1 MIIPHRGGRAGG
13 SLLPL
18 SEKLAPRK
26 RTGLEFIYGAGE
38 SAAEVIVGSGV
49 TTWKPRAAV
58 AQDGD
63 DLWRGGA
70 TAQQFFSD
78 PFISDAPVRLWEAFK
93 NPQSV
98 QPSSIAAG
106 RAGGWFAARQTV
118 CIDGIVGHVRRNRAR
133 RQRQVGRTSHTA
145 FGLLQQSATP
155 RGQASVGVQHLQPRR
170 IAASVASLWFF
181 IGEPSQT
188 AQVTPIGAGQVA
200 AIGESQILADEAG
213 DGRLD
218 GSGADSHPGL
228 QIAGAGLE
236 YHTRFVPG
244 TSTYVEGA
252 AEKNPMIRRGYS
264 RDHRPDCEQLVIA
277 LIVNNEGF
285 PFSYETFDGNRTDV
299 STMETI
305 LRMVERKYG
314 KARRIWVFDRG
325 IVSEENLAAIRKRD
339 GQYLTGTPRSQM
351 KQFEA
356 ELLKEDWTQ
365 VRPEVEVKK
374 VAIPQGE
381 ETYILCRTSG
391 RKEKEKAIR
400 NRFSNSMETALKGLE
415 KAIATG
421 RLKDRNKMERRLG
434 KIQAR
439 HPQVNDLYDVALK
452 DTAEGVR
459 LFWQIKE
466 DRKNWR
472 ESREGAYLL
481 RTNLQAETAEELWSK
496 YMQLT
501 EAEASF
507 RALKSELSI
516 RPLFHQLEPRVKAH
530 VMVAFLGY
538 ALWVTLKHLLKR
550 RPAIV
555 PKPSASGVENAQPMT
570 PMKAIAL
577 LSTLQSADI
586 VLPTTDGREIRLR
599 RITEPTAEQ
608 KSLLRQLGISLP
620 EHLQFHRECSADS
633 AIA

>member
-1 MIIPHRGGRAGG
+1 MFLRPNHRGKDGKDHTYW
-13 SLLPL
+13 SLVETVRTPDGPRQKTVCYLGEL
-18 SEKLAPRK
+18 NSSAQARWLTTVEVFNERGETQQLKLFPSHVEPPPDDRQVARVLLNK
-26 RTGLEFIYGAGE
+26 VRLERTRQFGACFLGLELWKRLELDRFFEQAVDGE
-38 SAAEVIVGSGV
+38 SADAPWSRVAALLAINRLCAPGSELAIEQRWYPS
-49 TTWKPRAAV
+49 TAL
-58 AQDGD
+58 D
-63 DLWRGGA
+63 DL
-70 TAQQFFSD
+70 
-78 PFISDAPVRLWEAFK
+78 
-93 NPQSV
+93 
-98 QPSSIAAG
+98 
-106 RAGGWFAARQTV
+106 
-118 CIDGIVGHVRRNRAR
+118 
-133 RQRQVGRTSHTA
+133 
-145 FGLLQQSATP
+145 
-155 RGQASVGVQHLQPRR
+155 
-170 IAASVASLWFF
+170 
-181 IGEPSQT
+181 
-188 AQVTPIGAGQVA
+188 
-200 AIGESQILADEAG
+200 
-213 DGRLD
+213 
-218 GSGADSHPGL
+218 L
-228 QIAGAGLE
+228 QIEDGKINDTRLYRCLDRILPHKTKLERHLKNRYGELFGAEFDVLL
-236 YHTRFVPG
+236 YDL

-252 AEKNPMIRRGYS
+252 AEKNPMVRRGYS

-285 PFSYETFDGNRTDV
+285 PFSYETFDGNRSDV

-325 IVSEENLAAIRKRD
+325 IVSEENLAAIRKRG

-400 NRFSNSMETALKGLE
+400 NRFSNSMETALKALE
-415 KAIATG
+415 KAIVKG

-439 HPQVNDLYDVALK
+439 HPQVNDLYDVGLK

-481 RTNLQAETAEELWSK
+481 RTNLKAETAEELWSK

-555 PKPSASGVENAQPMT
+555 PTSARGIDPVQPMT

-608 KSLLRQLGISLP
+608 KQLLRQLGISLP
-620 EHLQFHRECSADS
+620 EHLQFNRECSVDS

>member
-1 MIIPHRGGRAGG
+1 MFLRPNYRSKDGKDHTYWSLVETVRTADGPRQRTLCYLGELNSSAQARWLRTVEVFNDQGEAQQLKLFPSHVAAPPDDPQVARVLVNRVRLERTRQFGACYLGLQLWKRLELDRFFEQAVDEDPADVPWSRVAALLAINRLCAPG
-13 SLLPL
+13 S
-18 SEKLAPRK
+18 ELAVEERWYPS
-26 RTGLEFIYGAGE
+26 TAL
-38 SAAEVIVGSGV
+38 
-49 TTWKPRAAV
+49 
-58 AQDGD
+58 D
-63 DLWRGGA
+63 DLLAIEEGKIND
-70 TAQQFFSD
+70 T
-78 PFISDAPVRLWEAFK
+78 RLYRCLDRILPHKTKLERHLKQRYGELFEAEFD
-93 NPQSV
+93 V
-98 QPSSIAAG
+98 
-106 RAGGWFAARQTV
+106 
-118 CIDGIVGHVRRNRAR
+118 
-133 RQRQVGRTSHTA
+133 
-145 FGLLQQSATP
+145 LLYD
-155 RGQASVGVQHLQPRR
+155 L
-170 IAASVASLWFF
+170 
-181 IGEPSQT
+181 
-188 AQVTPIGAGQVA
+188 
-200 AIGESQILADEAG
+200 
-213 DGRLD
+213 
-218 GSGADSHPGL
+218 
-228 QIAGAGLE
+228 
-236 YHTRFVPG
+236 

-264 RDHRPDCEQLVIA
+264 RDHRPDCEQMVIA
-277 LIVNNEGF
+277 LIVNSEGF
-285 PFSYETFDGNRTDV
+285 PFSYETFNGNRADV
-299 STMETI
+299 STIETI

-339 GQYLTGTPRSQM
+339 GQYLVGTPRSQM
-351 KQFEA
+351 KRFEA
-356 ELLKEDWTQ
+356 ELLQDGWVR
-365 VRPEVEVKK
+365 VRPEVEVKQ

-381 ETYILCRTSG
+381 ETYILCRTAG

-400 NRFSNSMETALKGLE
+400 KRFSTSMEDALKGLE
-415 KAIATG
+415 RAILAG
-421 RLKDRNKMERRLG
+421 RLKDRHKMERRLG

-439 HPQVNDLYDVALK
+439 HPSVNDLYEVSLR

-459 LFWQIKE
+459 LSWRMKD
-466 DRKNWR
+466 DRKTWR

-481 RTNLQAETAEELWSK
+481 RTNIRAGTAEELWAK

-555 PKPSASGVENAQPMT
+555 PHPSTSGVDHAQPMS
-570 PMKAIAL
+570 PMKALAL

-608 KSLLRQLGISLP
+608 KSLLHQLGIGLP
-620 EHLQFHRECSADS
+620 DRPEFNRECSVDS
-633 AIA
+633 AVA

>member
-1 MIIPHRGGRAGG
+1 MFLRPNHRDKDGKDHTYWSLVETMRTPDGPRQKTLCYLGELNSSAQARWLTTVEVFNEQGEAQQLKLFPSHVAPPPDDPQVARVLLNKVRLERTRQFG
-13 SLLPL
+13 SCFL
-18 SEKLAPRK
+18 
-26 RTGLEFIYGAGE
+26 GLELWKRLELDRFFEQAVDGE
-38 SAAEVIVGSGV
+38 SADVPWSRVAALLAINRLCAPGSELAIEQRWYPS
-49 TTWKPRAAV
+49 TAL
-58 AQDGD
+58 D
-63 DLWRGGA
+63 DL
-70 TAQQFFSD
+70 
-78 PFISDAPVRLWEAFK
+78 
-93 NPQSV
+93 
-98 QPSSIAAG
+98 
-106 RAGGWFAARQTV
+106 
-118 CIDGIVGHVRRNRAR
+118 
-133 RQRQVGRTSHTA
+133 
-145 FGLLQQSATP
+145 
-155 RGQASVGVQHLQPRR
+155 
-170 IAASVASLWFF
+170 
-181 IGEPSQT
+181 
-188 AQVTPIGAGQVA
+188 
-200 AIGESQILADEAG
+200 
-213 DGRLD
+213 
-218 GSGADSHPGL
+218 L
-228 QIAGAGLE
+228 QIEEGKINDTRLYRCLDRILPHKTKLERHLKDRYGELFGAEFEVLL
-236 YHTRFVPG
+236 YDL

-252 AEKNPMIRRGYS
+252 AENNPMVRRGYS

-365 VRPEVEVKK
+365 VRPEVEIKK
-374 VAIPQGE
+374 VSIPQGE

-439 HPQVNDLYDVALK
+439 HPQVNDLYDLALR

-459 LFWQIKE
+459 LFWEIKE

-481 RTNLQAETAEELWSK
+481 RTNLKAETAEELWSK

-507 RALKSELSI
+507 RALKSELSV

-530 VMVAFLGY
+530 VMIAFLGY

-555 PKPSASGVENAQPMT
+555 SKPSASGDENVQPMT
-570 PMKAIAL
+570 PMRAIAL

-608 KSLLRQLGISLP
+608 KLLLRQLGISLP
-620 EHLQFHRECSADS
+620 EHLQFNRECSVDS

>member
-1 MIIPHRGGRAGG
+1 MFLRPHSRNKDGKDHTYW
-13 SLLPL
+13 SLVETVRTPDGPRQKTLCYLGELNSSAQARWLRTVEVFNDQGEARQRKLFP
-18 SEKLAPRK
+18 SHLAPAEDDPQVARVLLNK
-26 RTGLEFIYGAGE
+26 VRLERTRQFGSCFLGLELWKRLELDRFFEQAVDGE
-38 SAAEVIVGSGV
+38 PADVPWSRVAALLAINRLCAPGSELAIEQRWYPS
-49 TTWKPRAAV
+49 TAL
-58 AQDGD
+58 D
-63 DLWRGGA
+63 DLLEIAEGKINDTRLYRCLDRILPHKTKLERHLKDRYGELFGA
-70 TAQQFFSD
+70 EFD
-78 PFISDAPVRLWEAFK
+78 V
-93 NPQSV
+93 
-98 QPSSIAAG
+98 
-106 RAGGWFAARQTV
+106 
-118 CIDGIVGHVRRNRAR
+118 
-133 RQRQVGRTSHTA
+133 
-145 FGLLQQSATP
+145 LLYD
-155 RGQASVGVQHLQPRR
+155 L
-170 IAASVASLWFF
+170 
-181 IGEPSQT
+181 
-188 AQVTPIGAGQVA
+188 
-200 AIGESQILADEAG
+200 
-213 DGRLD
+213 
-218 GSGADSHPGL
+218 
-228 QIAGAGLE
+228 
-236 YHTRFVPG
+236 

-252 AEKNPMIRRGYS
+252 AKNNPMVRRGYS

-277 LIVNNEGF
+277 LIVNHEGF

-356 ELLKEDWTQ
+356 DLLKADWIR

-381 ETYILCRTSG
+381 ETYILCRTAG

-400 NRFSNSMETALKGLE
+400 SRFSNSMETALQGLE
-415 KAIATG
+415 KTIATG

-439 HPQVNDLYDVALK
+439 HPQVNDLYDLDLR

-481 RTNLQAETAEELWSK
+481 RTNLKADTAEELWSK

-507 RALKSELSI
+507 RALKSELSV

-550 RPAIV
+550 HPVTV
-555 PKPSASGVENAQPMT
+555 PKPSASGVDDAQPLS
-570 PMKAIAL
+570 PMRAIAL

-608 KSLLRQLGISLP
+608 KSLLHQLGISLP
-620 EHLQFHRECSADS
+620 EHLQFNRECSADS